1 MIYLD
6 MQQQQKR
13 MKTLSKKC
21 FLISQRIME
30 MHQVYMI

>member
-6 MQQQQKR
+6 NAATTKR